1 MPALETAAGSPMRIA
16 QIVPSLE
23 ARHGGPSRSVRA
35 LAGALAQTHDVELLT
50 TEPNTDSVENEGRLV
65 LRRFP
70 RQWPQSLASSD
81 PLHRHLLAGSQDIIH
96 HHSLWLRPLHYATAA
111 SRRDGVPLV
120 ISPRGMMTE
129 WAWQHR
135 RWKKIIARHLIH
147 PGAFEHA
154 AGWHATSSAEVQ
166 DIRRLGFTQPVCLAP
181 NGVDLPAPDAVE
193 SARRYWLNHC
203 PALTSRKVALFYSRF
218 HAKKRVIELIELW
231 AAQATG
237 DWLLLVVGI
246 PEEYDVGVLRRKV
259 DSLNAGARIEVH
271 DGTAAP
277 PPYPVAALYLL
288 PTHSENFGLT
298 VAEALAHGVPVITT
312 DGTPWQELESRQ
324 AGRCVGWPDFRAAM
338 LSLMHESPAELAQ
351 RGAIGRI
358 WMQQEF
364 SWAGAAAKLADF
376 YGELSAR
383 R

>member
-1 MPALETAAGSPMRIA
+1 MRIA
-16 QIVPSLE
+16 QIVPSIE

-35 LAGALAQTHDVELLT
+35 LAGALAQAHDVELLT
-50 TEPNTDSVENEGRLV
+50 TEPATNSVEAEGRLV

-70 RQWPQSLASSD
+70 RQWPQDLVASD
-81 PLHRHLLAGSQDIIH
+81 PLRRHLLAGGHDIIH
-96 HHSLWLRPLHYATAA
+96 HHSLWLRPLHYAAAA

-129 WAWQHR
+129 WAWRHR
-135 RWKKIIARHLIH
+135 RWKKFLARHLIH

-181 NGVDLPAPDAVE
+181 NGVDLPTPDAVA
-193 SARRYWLNHC
+193 SARRYWLDRC
-203 PALTSRKVALFYSRF
+203 PALAGRKVALFYSRF
-218 HAKKRVIELIELW
+218 HAKKRVLELIELW
-231 AAQATG
+231 AAQTTG

-246 PEEYDVGVLRRKV
+246 PEEYDVGFLRRKI
-259 DSLNAGARIEVH
+259 DALNASARIEAH

-277 PPYPVAALYLL
+277 PPYPVATLYLL

-298 VAEALAHGVPVITT
+298 VAEALAHGLPVITT
-312 DGTPWQELESRQ
+312 GDTPWQELEARQ
-324 AGRCVGWPDFRAAM
+324 AGRCVSWPDFRSAM
-338 LSLMHESPAELAQ
+338 LALMRESPDELAR
-351 RGAIGRI
+351 RGAVGRI
-358 WMQQEF
+358 WMQREF

-376 YGELSAR
+376 YGELITCR
-383 R
+383 